1 MTTFDFKE
9 QLSAGAQGERDII
22 EFFKDRDFDKFVVD
36 VTDDSVMQDRG
47 IDFIYMSKSIFG
59 WFKNYEIKTDTHEA
73 RNFFIELEVAD
84 KPGWLHSSCAD
95 AVIYYFVE
103 RGVAFIIPMPAL
115 RMWCG
120 RYLNN
125 HIELNP
131 NSVKAIASGRGSS
144 RWVTLGVTVPVGRLL
159 LDIDDIEVVEVKKGE
174 AC

>member
-22 EFFKDRDFDKFVVD
+22 EFFKDRDFDKFIVD
-36 VTDDSVMQDRG
+36 VTDDSMMQDRG
-47 IDFIYMSKSIFG
+47 IDFIYMSRGDFG
-59 WFKNYEIKTDTHEA
+59 WYRYYEIKTDTHEA
-73 RNFFIELEVAD
+73 RNFFIELEVD
-84 KPGWLHSSCAD
+84 GKPGWLYSSCAD

-103 RGVAFIIPMPAL
+103 EGVAFIIPMPAL

-120 RYLNN
+120 N
-125 HIELNP
+125 ELTNYVDQDP
-131 NSVKAIASGRGSS
+131 RNAKEIVSGRGRN

-159 LDIDDIEVVEVKKGE
+159 FDIDDIEVVEVKKGE